1 MLQVY
6 DLFLCICPFPKSFQC
21 LVPQFLPDQKE
32 KRNVHFALR
41 TRTVRHFITAYIS
54 TSEYLFHFL
63 WPGFFIALSLLCS
76 LVLLSLMSF
85 ILPAIIQLEILITVE
100 ISLKTWHREA
110 VQLWGR
116 WNIFWLVKKVPG
128 NPSASSRV
136 EDKMQL
142 PFINK
147 STFKSIKAQYLFL
160 MSWDLAKLN
169 SFENCC
175 P

>member
-1 MLQVY
+1 MLNFVAVKKMTANQKYPTASSLQLPSNTFLKVLHGKCHLFMLQVY

-41 TRTVRHFITAYIS
+41 TRTERHFITAYIS

-76 LVLLSLMSF
+76 LVLLSLMCF

-100 ISLKTWHREA
+100 ISLKT
-110 VQLWGR
+110 
-116 WNIFWLVKKVPG
+116 
-128 NPSASSRV
+128 
-136 EDKMQL
+136 
-142 PFINK
+142 
-147 STFKSIKAQYLFL
+147 
-160 MSWDLAKLN
+160 
-169 SFENCC
+169 
-175 P
+175 